1 MDKIEIVIV
10 TGMSGA
16 GKTTA
21 MAAFENMAYCCIDN
35 YPIALLGAFSEFLK
49 DNTNY
54 QRIAMAVSLA
64 DAPKAIR
71 FLNNVDWLNV
81 SVVFLDCD
89 DNIILK
95 RYKET
100 RRTHPILISNK
111 ASTLVEAI
119 EYERKLARPIS
130 KEANMVIDTSS
141 IYRSI

>member
-1 MDKIEIVIV
+1 MVTSVFYLEMNFDRIDTKIERGGIMDKIEIVIV

-95 RYKET
+95 DIKKQEE
-100 RRTHPILISNK
+100 HILS
-111 ASTLVEAI
+111 
-119 EYERKLARPIS
+119 
-130 KEANMVIDTSS
+130 
-141 IYRSI
+141 